1 MDAAA
6 AAAARVIFIFVFVFG
21 ASTHKHSYNTCNGL
35 FGWHPLKKRQVIGK
49 MSFLVV
55 ASIRKETETD
65 VFSTSLS
72 NRIQHP
78 KRKKERKKTVI
89 LDSMQ
94 SWRCLRW
101 WCIIAFCNNNT
112 TTTTTTIQQIHHNK
126 KRRVYHSF
134 KISRAYP
141 LPKQAAAAATHKKRK
156 RKNDNS
162 TYEWFETFGYMH
174 VVTTSNRKRKMRCVF
189 LECTSFS

>member
-1 MDAAA
+1 MAPIEKATSDWEDELP
-6 AAAARVIFIFVFVFG
+6 RRGI
-21 ASTHKHSYNTCNGL
+21 HSKRNRNRCFFNESLQSNTA
-35 FGWHPLKKRQVIGK
+35 P
-49 MSFLVV
+49 
-55 ASIRKETETD
+55 E
-65 VFSTSLS
+65 
-72 NRIQHP
+72 
-78 KRKKERKKTVI
+78 RKKRKKTVI

-101 WCIIAFCNNNT
+101 WCIIAFCNNN
-112 TTTTTTIQQIHHNK
+112 TTTTTIQQIHHNK